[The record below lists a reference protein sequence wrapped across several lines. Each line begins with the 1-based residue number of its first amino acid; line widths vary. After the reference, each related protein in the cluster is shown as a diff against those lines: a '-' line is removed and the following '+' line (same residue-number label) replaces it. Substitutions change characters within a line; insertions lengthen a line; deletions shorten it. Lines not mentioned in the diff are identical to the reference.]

1 MADVGEEGDASAK
14 HLSIIDTSL
23 SIVASI
29 YRFDHHIVMREEIK
43 EDRRRQKRE
52 ARLETARRGAE
63 AAATEEINKE

>member
-1 MADVGEEGDASAK
+1 MPPPWKQVVPVIALFGLYGAWVLRD
-14 HLSIIDTSL
+14 
-23 SIVASI
+23 
-29 YRFDHHIVMREEIK
+29 RFDHHIVMREEIK